1 MQMEIFHCCSLGS
14 EAYVGNEDIMM
25 GANTLSSPAGVEV
38 EDDVT
43 RRAVLVNI

>member
-1 MQMEIFHCCSLGS
+1 MQLEIFHLLFPGFR
-14 EAYVGNEDIMM
+14 NEDIMM
-25 GANTLSSPAGVEV
+25 GANTPSLPAGVEV